1 MSRTPTTPQPP
12 GSGDPS
18 SDRPAGRPYVRTMHG
33 WWRRDPFFTAYMVR
47 EFTALAVLAYAVLLA
62 AGAVALA
69 QGPDAWVH
77 FAGFLRA
84 PASVA
89 LHLVLLWAMWLHG
102 KTWFEILPKTIPYVY
117 AGGRRVP
124 AAIIT
129 RLGWAA
135 AIGASVILLGMVAW
149 TGAQS

>member
-1 MSRTPTTPQPP
+1 MP
-12 GSGDPS
+12 GCTSPDS
-18 SDRPAGRPYVRTMHG
+18 C
-33 WWRRDPFFTAYMVR
+33 
-47 EFTALAVLAYAVLLA
+47 ALIQV
-62 AGAVALA
+62 GAVA
-69 QGPDAWVH
+69 
-77 FAGFLRA
+77 AG
-84 PASVA
+84 
-89 LHLVLLWAMWLHG
+89 LLWAMWLHG